1 MKLSTIVT
9 KKQNTKKTKTFDEA
23 FNNLNILEAMSTF
36 EISMTLNV
44 GTFNEA
50 FGNHDQHIKHQKDK
64 VFWQKNQ

>member
-1 MKLSTIVT
+1 
-9 KKQNTKKTKTFDEA
+9 
-23 FNNLNILEAMSTF
+23 MSTL

-64 VFWQKNQ
+64 SFWQKIQ